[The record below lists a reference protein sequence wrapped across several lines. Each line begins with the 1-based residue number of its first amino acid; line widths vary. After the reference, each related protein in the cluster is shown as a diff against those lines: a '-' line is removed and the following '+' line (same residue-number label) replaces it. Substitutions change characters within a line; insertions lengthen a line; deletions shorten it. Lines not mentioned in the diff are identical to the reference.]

1 MSDITFVSPEVWK
14 WVILPLLI
22 FCARITDVSIGTVRI
37 VFIAKGMRL
46 WAPVLGFFEV
56 LIWLVAI
63 SQIIKNLTNPVT
75 FVAFAS
81 GFAMGNY
88 VGLLIEHKLAMGLAL
103 IRVITN
109 RDATELLEH
118 LREKD
123 FRVTGVEA
131 EGNRGP
137 VKVIFSVIKRKEIPG
152 MVNVIQQ
159 YNPHAFYTIE
169 DIAFV
174 SEGRLPSFK
183 ERKKLLDFIGL
194 KRK

>member
-103 IRVITN
+103 
-109 RDATELLEH
+109 
-118 LREKD
+118 K
-123 FRVTGVEA
+123 
-131 EGNRGP
+131 
-137 VKVIFSVIKRKEIPG
+137 
-152 MVNVIQQ
+152 
-159 YNPHAFYTIE
+159 
-169 DIAFV
+169 
-174 SEGRLPSFK
+174 
-183 ERKKLLDFIGL
+183 
-194 KRK
+194 

>member
-1 MSDITFVSPEVWK
+1 MDLSSIFTPEVWK
-14 WVILPLLI
+14 WVVLPVLI
-22 FCARITDVSIGTVRI
+22 FCARIIDVSIGTVRI
-37 VFIAKGMRL
+37 VFIAKGMRV

-56 LIWLVAI
+56 LIWLLAI
-63 SQIIKNLTNPVT
+63 SQIMKNLTNPVT
-75 FVAFAS
+75 FVAFAT

-88 VGLLIEHKLAMGLAL
+88 VGLMIEHKLAMGLAL

-109 RDATELLEH
+109 RDAAELLQH
-118 LREKD
+118 LREKE
-123 FRVTGVEA
+123 FSVTDVAA

-137 VKVIFSVIKRKEIPG
+137 VKVIFSIIKRKEIPG

-169 DIAFV
+169 DISFV
-174 SEGRLPSFK
+174 SEGRLPSLR